1 MVSLSGAHKNVET
14 AFTYATRHTQD
25 SIPACSAH
33 GDVDPIRLSSGRT
46 RPYPTRQHPSA
57 ELGHRLFQQKGC
69 IACHNADAGGGLSLE
84 APDLRGTSLGFQ
96 AVLKQ
101 VRAPKGQMAARS
113 KEQASDEEI
122 AAIYAWLQTFP
133 KQEPTLEFDE
143 SAFPTPIPEA
153 TLISQ
158 ATDTP
163 LPTDTP
169 TPSPSPTAT
178 PAPTNTPTPTETV
191 PAGQPTNTPAATATP
206 TDTPTP
212 TATPLPPTPTPI
224 PPTATPTVPPITVA
238 IERLLA
244 AQQNADTL
252 KVAADYAKDA
262 AANIDELHNYVN
274 EGLNAA
280 RALQNEVNTI
290 RPEVTGNLLLTLDQ
304 LQPHLTTYLQAA
316 EAAAGSGDFAAAK
329 AQAATMVFE
338 ARIFVL
344 PLAQQLLVDAGRV
357 GTVRGRIIDQSGQG
371 LANAAVT
378 IAFGRYKRGLMTDA
392 NGFFTA
398 ANIPAIKPIEV
409 KAYQTGYIYHEVHTE
424 LEPGGTATVQITL
437 VAQGGNAPAI
447 SVSDFSITPVENGTT
462 LRMRAVH
469 PQNNL
474 AEDQIF
480 ALNPTLGLGVVLLPQ
495 GGDIYQTTV
504 PFAPQG
510 RWYFFAV
517 DHQCFSSSVVPVDFQ

>member
-1 MVSLSGAHKNVET
+1 MLKTSSPNRNVLYSLGLLLLMVLLSGCRLEGLEP
-14 AFTYATRHTQD
+14 
-25 SIPACSAH
+25 IPPGS
-33 GDVDPIRLSSGRT
+33 T
-46 RPYPTRQHPSA
+46 PSA
-57 ELGHRLFQQKGC
+57 ELGSRLYQQKGC
-69 IACHNADAGGGLSLE
+69 IACHGADAGGGLSVE
-84 APDLRGTSLGFQ
+84 APSLRGTSLSFA

-133 KQEPTLEFDE
+133 KQESTLEFDE
-143 SAFPTPIPEA
+143 LAFPTPIPEA
-153 TLISQ
+153 TLIVQ

-169 TPSPSPTAT
+169 VPSPTPTDT
-178 PAPTNTPTPTETV
+178 PAPTDTPVPTETV
-191 PAGQPTNTPAATATP
+191 PAGQPTHTPAPTATP
-206 TDTPTP
+206 TDTPIP
-212 TATPLPPTPTPI
+212 TDTPLPPTPTPV
-224 PPTATPTVPPITVA
+224 PPTATPTVPPIAVA
-238 IERLLA
+238 VERLLV

-262 AANIDELHNYVN
+262 ATNIGELHNYVN
-274 EGLNAA
+274 EGLNAG
-280 RALQNEVNTI
+280 RALQNEINVI
-290 RPEVTGNLLLTLDQ
+290 RPDATGNLLFTIDQ

-316 EAAAGSGDFAAAK
+316 EAAVASGDLAAAK
-329 AQAATMVFE
+329 AQTATMVFE

-357 GTVRGRIIDQSGQG
+357 GVVRGRIINQSGQG
-371 LANAAVT
+371 LANAPVT
-378 IAFGRYKRGLMTDA
+378 VAFGRYKRGLITDA

-424 LEPGGTATVQITL
+424 LEPGGTATIQITL
-437 VAQGGNAPAI
+437 VAEGGNAPTI
-447 SVSDFSITPVENGTT
+447 NVSDFSVTPVENGTT
-462 LRMRAVH
+462 LHMRATH
-469 PQNNL
+469 PQNDL

-480 ALNPTLGLGVVLLPQ
+480 ALNPALGIAVVLLPQ
-495 GGDIYQTTV
+495 GGDVYQTTV

-510 RWYFFAV
+510 SWYFFAV
-517 DHQCFSSSVVPVDFQ
+517 DHKCFSSSVVRVDY

>member
-1 MVSLSGAHKNVET
+1 V
-14 AFTYATRHTQD
+14 
-25 SIPACSAH
+25 
-33 GDVDPIRLSSGRT
+33 
-46 RPYPTRQHPSA
+46 
-57 ELGHRLFQQKGC
+57 
-69 IACHNADAGGGLSLE
+69 
-84 APDLRGTSLGFQ
+84 
-96 AVLKQ
+96 AV
-101 VRAPKGQMAARS
+101 
-113 KEQASDEEI
+113 
-122 AAIYAWLQTFP
+122 
-133 KQEPTLEFDE
+133 
-143 SAFPTPIPEA
+143 
-153 TLISQ
+153 
-158 ATDTP
+158 
-163 LPTDTP
+163 
-169 TPSPSPTAT
+169 
-178 PAPTNTPTPTETV
+178 
-191 PAGQPTNTPAATATP
+191 
-206 TDTPTP
+206 
-212 TATPLPPTPTPI
+212 
-224 PPTATPTVPPITVA
+224 
-238 IERLLA
+238 ERLLA
-244 AQQNADTL
+244 AQQNADSL

-262 AANIDELHNYVN
+262 AANIDELHNYIN

-290 RPEVTGNLLLTLDQ
+290 RPEATGTLLLTLDQ

-357 GTVRGRIIDQSGQG
+357 GVVRGRIIDQSGQG

-378 IAFGRYKRGLMTDA
+378 IAFGRYKRGLLTDA

-409 KAYQTGYIYHEVHTE
+409 KAYQTGYIYHEEHTE

-437 VAQGGNAPAI
+437 VAQGGSAPTI
-447 SVSDFSITPVENGTT
+447 NVSDFAITPAETGTT

-480 ALNPTLGLGVVLLPQ
+480 ALNPTLGFAVVLLPQ
-495 GGDIYQTTV
+495 GGDIYETTV
-504 PFAPQG
+504 PFAPEG